1 MKSLRKKT
9 ISILSYIT
17 IIGWVIAY
25 FNYKKKNKSSLI
37 KFHLEQSLGLG
48 ILSIITNL
56 VIILIELFFN
66 YPISLAIVLNNMLLF
81 ILWIAGI
88 TSALYGVR
96 LPLPIIGSLF
106 EDKFRF
112 IE

>member
-17 IIGWVIAY
+17 IIGWIIAY

-37 KFHLEQSLGLG
+37 KFHLEQSFGLI
-48 ILSIITNL
+48 ILSIISNSFFYFISL
-56 VIILIELFFN
+56 VIPNLEILLI
-66 YPISLAIVLNNMLLF
+66 INNMILLVF
-81 ILWIAGI
+81 CIAGI
-88 TSALYGVR
+88 ISASYGVR
-96 LPLPIIGSLF
+96 LALPLIGTFF

>member
-1 MKSLRKKT
+1 
-9 ISILSYIT
+9 
-17 IIGWVIAY
+17 
-25 FNYKKKNKSSLI
+25 
-37 KFHLEQSLGLG
+37 
-48 ILSIITNL
+48 
-56 VIILIELFFN
+56 
-66 YPISLAIVLNNMLLF
+66 MLLF

-106 EDKFRF
+106 EDKFSF

>member
-1 MKSLRKKT
+1 MKKKT
-9 ISILSYIT
+9 ASLVCYIT
-17 IIGWVIAY
+17 LIGWFMAY
-25 FNYKKKNKSSLI
+25 NSYKHSKKSSLL
-37 KFHLEQSLGLG
+37 KFHLKQSLGLG
-48 ILSIITNL
+48 IISIITNL

-66 YPISLAIVLNNMLLF
+66 YPISLVILLNNMLLF

-106 EDKFRF
+106 EDKFSF